1 MLKTRFQDQGAGGGG
16 VVVVWVAMIKEKGV
30 MLKGKVESKSSPEV
44 CRKPVAANRISAG
57 RWDWD

>member
-1 MLKTRFQDQGAGGGG
+1 MLSTRIQDQGAGGGG

-44 CRKPVAANRISAG
+44 SKPVAANRTSAG
-57 RWDWD
+57 GWD